1 MFKTIFSFIFHAI
14 FFFVAQ
20 IFNKWI
26 CFMLN
31 FMCDELGTRTFFNQ
45 MVNKE
50 NFTCYVFKLNVKNI
64 YKCKSWISQTVLP
77 LYRPAPS
84 QTCESEVC
92 LMALTWLL
100 CSCGAL
106 RTVWTAGCRWRRDKT
121 WLRCSTDPPWLRI
134 SSGGLSSARL
144 ARTCRD
150 AAKTQRDQR
159 GSRNT
164 GVTFSRAEQ

>member
-1 MFKTIFSFIFHAI
+1 MFLSS
-14 FFFVAQ
+14 
-20 IFNKWI
+20 
-26 CFMLN
+26 L
-31 FMCDELGTRTFFNQ
+31 
-45 MVNKE
+45 
-50 NFTCYVFKLNVKNI
+50 VKC
-64 YKCKSWISQTVLP
+64 KKSWISQMVLP

-106 RTVWTAGCRWRRDKT
+106 RKVWTAGCRWRRDKT

-144 ARTCRD
+144 ARTCQD
-150 AAKTQRDQR
+150 AAKTQREISEDRESINTINRYKSQ
-159 GSRNT
+159 SRLGKSCDYHAHLVSEAWFCDHRILWNM
-164 GVTFSRAEQ
+164 